1 MDWQFLT
8 GKANYWA
15 YFFIMLTGLYGMA
28 VKRNLV
34 KKMIGLGIFQTS
46 IMLFYVAIG
55 SKEGA
60 TIPIL
65 TAADVAAHGHIDPA
79 AYINPLPHV
88 LMLTAIVV
96 SVATLGVALALL
108 LKLWR
113 KHGTLEEDEI
123 LAKLRGDKED
133 EACIRRS

>member
-1 MDWQFLT
+1 MDFAPLL
-8 GKANYWA
+8 GKANFWA

-34 KKMIGLGIFQTS
+34 KKIIGLGIFQTA
-46 IMLFYVAIG
+46 IMLFYVSIG

-65 TAADVAAHGHIDPA
+65 TAADAAGRGGIDAA

-96 SVATLGVALALL
+96 SVATLGVALALTL
-108 LKLWR
+108 RLWR
-113 KHGTLEEDEI
+113 RYGTLEEDEI
-123 LAKLRGDKED
+123 LARLRGDPGG
-133 EACIRRS
+133 EACTPRS